1 MKLQS
6 RIGQINAS
14 SHWSLPVGCLC
25 EEQCSDAPSILFRG
39 RWVTQTQSSVKVL
52 ACGDGIHA
60 NECLVTLGR

>member
-6 RIGQINAS
+6 RSGQINAS
-14 SHWSLPVGCLC
+14 SHWSSLVGCLC
-25 EEQCSDAPSILFRG
+25 EEPRSDAPLILFRG

-52 ACGDGIHA
+52 DCEGRIHA